1 MQQSKSS
8 ETNYAKSAVARIRI
22 PLEEQKRAFQ
32 LIQYEDHSFDTY
44 QEFAAKYH
52 ELRDKGIKFEV
63 NEVCCHICTRM
74 NEYGIRRLLAL
85 ANKSSMTSP

>member
-1 MQQSKSS
+1 MKQSKSS

-32 LIQYEDHSFDTY
+32 LIQYEDHSFDNY

-52 ELRDKGIKFEV
+52 ELKAKGIKFEV

-85 ANKSSMTSP
+85 ANKSGVTSP